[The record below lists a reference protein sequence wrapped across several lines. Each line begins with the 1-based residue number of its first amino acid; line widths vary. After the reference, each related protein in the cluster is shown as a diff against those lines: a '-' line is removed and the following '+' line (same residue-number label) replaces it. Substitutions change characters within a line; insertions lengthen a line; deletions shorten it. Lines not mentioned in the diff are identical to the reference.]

1 MADLAACILFTDL
14 VGSTELLSG
23 LGEAAFD
30 KLRRAHFA
38 ALRSAIERLLATTLE
53 RYDEAGRHFAAA
65 EAGHAHV
72 GAPTWLARTRLEW
85 ARMLLCR
92 RADGDAERARELLAA
107 ALATARE
114 LGLGSIERQG
124 AALAGGG
131 PAR

>member
-1 MADLAACILFTDL
+1 
-14 VGSTELLSG
+14 
-23 LGEAAFD
+23 
-30 KLRRAHFA
+30 
-38 ALRSAIERLLATTLE
+38 
-53 RYDEAGRHFAAA
+53 
-65 EAGHAHV
+65 
-72 GAPTWLARTRLEW
+72 
-85 ARMLLCR
+85 MLLCR